1 MHLINQSKTSNFQP
15 SLNGFLWFLL
25 FPILIFS
32 ISLTGNTILLT
43 FNAEAASCGYI
54 KLTCPSGQK
63 ISRKTKWDKKTLR
76 CVTTGSLEKAVR
88 SKCRS
93 PGGVPKSD
101 LKWWYSKVSQRKVCS
116 GPIGGVMSGP
126 KFYRFLHESCLMHDL
141 CYAYTT
147 SKKTC
152 EKHFLKN
159 MTALCKNK
167 GITDVVFIGACMSMA
182 GVVYAAAK
190 KHKGFKQA
198 YKGRQKELLKHQ
210 KRWTVRN
217 RVYIDCDHSK
227 VKSEST
233 RSKVTIQ
240 VLSSSKKVIATKTYG
255 RGISKKAVQNQSKF
269 SITKRNQL
277 LKNQMQKVV
286 LLLSQLRV
294 VMLF

>member
-1 MHLINQSKTSNFQP
+1 
-15 SLNGFLWFLL
+15 
-25 FPILIFS
+25 
-32 ISLTGNTILLT
+32 
-43 FNAEAASCGYI
+43 
-54 KLTCPSGQK
+54 
-63 ISRKTKWDKKTLR
+63 
-76 CVTTGSLEKAVR
+76 
-88 SKCRS
+88 
-93 PGGVPKSD
+93 
-101 LKWWYSKVSQRKVCS
+101 
-116 GPIGGVMSGP
+116 
-126 KFYRFLHESCLMHDL
+126 
-141 CYAYTT
+141 
-147 SKKTC
+147 
-152 EKHFLKN
+152 
-159 MTALCKNK
+159 
-167 GITDVVFIGACMSMA
+167 MA

-190 KHKGFKQA
+190 KYKGFKQA
-198 YKGRQKELLKHQ
+198 YKGRQKQLLKHQ

-294 VMLF
+294 